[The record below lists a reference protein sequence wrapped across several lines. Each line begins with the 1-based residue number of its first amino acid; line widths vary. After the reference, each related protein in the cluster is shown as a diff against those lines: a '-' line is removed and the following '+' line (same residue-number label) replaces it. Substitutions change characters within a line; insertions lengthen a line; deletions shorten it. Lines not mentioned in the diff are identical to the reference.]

1 MCRGQ
6 RTTLKM
12 KLDAAGE
19 MRSNRERRAAGDNSV
34 EVEESKEREK
44 GRSLMKVFGPSCV
57 STIRSPCSAVNGF
70 DCEHEGEKA
79 KSRRTHEGRKC
90 VCACVPVC
98 LCCHLTK
105 RINCL
110 LTGSFAKLNNL
121 MSVHQE
127 AISLISLIHNTHLLS
142 SPVLPLP
149 SA

>member
-19 MRSNRERRAAGDNSV
+19 MRSNRERRAAGDNRV
-34 EVEESKEREK
+34 EVEESKERKREK
-44 GRSLMKVFGPSCV
+44 SDESVWSELCLHHTVPVFC
-57 STIRSPCSAVNGF
+57 
-70 DCEHEGEKA
+70 CERLWLWTWRRES

-121 MSVHQE
+121 MSFHQE
-127 AISLISLIHNTHLLS
+127 AISLISLIHNIHLLS

>member
-1 MCRGQ
+1 M
-6 RTTLKM
+6 TTVWRWRKV
-12 KLDAAGE
+12 K
-19 MRSNRERRAAGDNSV
+19 
-34 EVEESKEREK
+34 REK

>member
-34 EVEESKEREK
+34 EVEESKERKREK
-44 GRSLMKVFGPSCV
+44 SDESVWSELCLHH
-57 STIRSPCSAVNGF
+57 TSPCSAVNGF